1 MWLDILF
8 LAIGLLLVLG
18 GANAL
23 TDGGS
28 ALAKRFRVSDL
39 TIGLTVVAFGTSA
52 PELVTSLLSA
62 WEGNTGLAVGN
73 VVGSNIFNV
82 LMILGCTAIVS
93 PVPVTRGMLSREI
106 PLVLLASL
114 VLSVLAS
121 DRLLDGA
128 AQNMVGRTDAL
139 VLIAFFLV
147 FLRYT
152 FATAAS
158 PEMPADGGPA
168 VRNLPLWKSL
178 LFILGGLAGLILGGR
193 LFVDGASEIARAAG
207 VSDAVVGLT
216 LVSAGTS
223 LPELATSVV
232 AALKKNTAMAVGN
245 VIGSNIFN
253 IFFVLGA
260 SAALKPL
267 PLGGIGPVDLAVCT
281 GASLLFWITARF
293 FRERTITRLEGAL
306 MVGGYAAYTLW
317 LLIGK

>member
-8 LAIGLLLVLG
+8 LATGLLLVLA

-62 WEGNTGLAVGN
+62 CEGNTGLAVGN

-114 VLSVLAS
+114 VLAVLAS

-128 AQNMVGRTDAL
+128 EQDLIGRTDAL

-152 FATAAS
+152 FATASS
-158 PEMPADGGPA
+158 PEIPADGPA
-168 VRNLPLWKSL
+168 VRNMPLWKSL
-178 LFILGGLAGLILGGR
+178 LFILSGLAGLIFGGR

-216 LVSAGTS
+216 LVAAGTS

-260 SAALKPL
+260 SAAVKPL

-293 FRERTITRLEGAL
+293 FRERTITRLEGVL
-306 MVGGYAAYTLW
+306 MVGVYAAYTVW